1 MMDVR
6 AARVCV
12 RGRRRPPHGLDY
24 GSREEAISEIPGGEA
39 DSVAAPR
46 AYRREIEI
54 ERIDPDCFLAFQTF
68 REFSL
73 MNFFFGDD
81 NFKLEGINI

>member
-54 ERIDPDCFLAFQTF
+54 ERIDPRL
-68 REFSL
+68 FSL
-73 MNFFFGDD
+73 PSDISRIFFDEFFFW
-81 NFKLEGINI
+81 